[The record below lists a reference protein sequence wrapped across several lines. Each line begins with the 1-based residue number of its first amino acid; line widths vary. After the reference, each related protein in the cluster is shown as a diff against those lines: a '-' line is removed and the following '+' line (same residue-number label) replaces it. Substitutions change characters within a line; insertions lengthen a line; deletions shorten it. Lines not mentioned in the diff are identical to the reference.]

1 MKTPKLLVLLAASAA
16 FTAAVFA
23 ADAPAPTPP
32 AESKVTLSEVHI
44 CCGSCVNGVNSTLA
58 KVAGVKGTPSQAD
71 GTIVLTAAD
80 KPTLQKAVD
89 ALVAAGF
96 YGKSSDASIKVV
108 DDTGA
113 KVGKVQTLDISG
125 VHLCCAKCVTAVNT
139 ILSKVDGVKG
149 NNAVQKG
156 EKFTV
161 TGDFDPTAVFA
172 ALNKGGLAGKV
183 AAPAPAAK

>member
-1 MKTPKLLVLLAASAA
+1 MAA
-16 FTAAVFA
+16 FTTAVFA
-23 ADAPAPTPP
+23 ADAPAPAP
-32 AESKVTLSEVHI
+32 AGSTCTLSNVHI
-44 CCGSCVNGVNSTLA
+44 CCGSCVNGVNTTLA
-58 KVAGVKGTPSQAD
+58 KVAGVKGTASQAD

-96 YGKSSDASIKVV
+96 YGTSSDASIKVV

-113 KVGKVQTLDISG
+113 KAGKVQTLDITG
-125 VHLCCAKCVTAVNT
+125 VHLCCAKCVTAVNG

-149 NNAVQKG
+149 NTAAQKATT
-156 EKFTV
+156 FTV
-161 TGDFDPTAVFA
+161 TGDFDAAAVFA

-183 AAPAPAAK
+183 STVAATK